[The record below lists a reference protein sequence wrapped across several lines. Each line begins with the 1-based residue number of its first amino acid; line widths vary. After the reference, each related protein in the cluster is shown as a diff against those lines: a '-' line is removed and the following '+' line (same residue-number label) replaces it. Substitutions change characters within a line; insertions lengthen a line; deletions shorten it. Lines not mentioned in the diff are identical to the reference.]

1 MGQYLTNS
9 PIERLARYI
18 EMAAVARRSAAAA
31 KTKEARD
38 IYLSIAQMWDTL
50 ASEIEHA
57 PDLQDDNEFRPVPE
71 TDAESARRSR

>member
-18 EMAAVARRSAAAA
+18 EMAAVARRSAASA

-50 ASEIEHA
+50 ALEVEQS
-57 PDLQDDNEFRPVPE
+57 PDFQHDEFRPVPE
-71 TDAESARRSR
+71 AKADTVGRHR

>member
-9 PIERLARYI
+9 PIERFARYI
-18 EMAAVARRSAAAA
+18 EMAAVARRSAASA

-50 ASEIEHA
+50 ASEVEQS
-57 PDLQDDNEFRPVPE
+57 PVFQQDDEFRPVP
-71 TDAESARRSR
+71 DAKADTIRRHR

>member
-9 PIERLARYI
+9 PIERFARYI
-18 EMAAVARRSAAAA
+18 EMAAVARRSAASA

-50 ASEIEHA
+50 ALEVEQS
-57 PDLQDDNEFRPVPE
+57 PDLQDDQFRPVP
-71 TDAESARRSR
+71 DAKADTIRRHR